1 MKNKLI
7 LALLFAAFVPLLNI
21 CCGTSASAQS
31 WAYEGGSLWGLADDT
46 REYHISEMANIS

>member
-1 MKNKLI
+1 MKRKLI
-7 LALLFAAFVPLLNI
+7 LALLLAAFVPLLNI

-46 REYHISEMANIS
+46 REYHISEMANI